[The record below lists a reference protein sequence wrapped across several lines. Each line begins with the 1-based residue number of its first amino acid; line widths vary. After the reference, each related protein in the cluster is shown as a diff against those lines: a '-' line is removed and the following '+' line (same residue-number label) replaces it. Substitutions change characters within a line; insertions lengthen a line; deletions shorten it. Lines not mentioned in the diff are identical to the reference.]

1 MIKPAILLLISVIA
15 IESSPL
21 ACKCCG
27 LYQSIAIIINIADS
41 SVQDCDPIVWVE
53 CGIDIGECAVDCGWA
68 CISCVADS
76 IKQCIGCLTPIDVI
90 NNIGK

>member
-1 MIKPAILLLISVIA
+1 MIKTAILLLISVIA

-27 LYQSIAIIINIADS
+27 LYQSIAIIINTADS
-41 SVQDCDPIVWVE
+41 SVQDCWVE
-53 CGIDIGECAVDCGWA
+53 CGIDIAECSLDCGEA

>member
-41 SVQDCDPIVWVE
+41 SVQDCWVE
-53 CGIDIGECAVDCGWA
+53 CVIDIGECDVDCGLA

-76 IKQCIGCLTPIDVI
+76 IKQCIGCLTPMDVI